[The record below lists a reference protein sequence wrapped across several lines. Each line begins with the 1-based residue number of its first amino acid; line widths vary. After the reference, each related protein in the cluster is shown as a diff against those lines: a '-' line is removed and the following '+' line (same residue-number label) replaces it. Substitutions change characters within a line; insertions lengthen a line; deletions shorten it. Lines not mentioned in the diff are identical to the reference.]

1 MYGGLVM
8 NYITAPELRELL
20 IRENILNSVGKI
32 TMSLNDISVQITQN
46 DIIGNALQEWLCEFL
61 RQRDIYFRPNQGQTF
76 PDFYF
81 SEDDR
86 TNLCEMKSFF
96 STRQPAFDVANFYG
110 YVDSI
115 REKPYRLNSD
125 YLIFAYYSDAEG
137 NISIKDIWC
146 KKVWEITGPANDY
159 DLKCQRKKGQIV
171 NIRPCNWRTETGL
184 QPFGSLEKML
194 AALYKTHLST
204 TNQVRV
210 SKAWLDEVL
219 NGYNEFFNT
228 NITDAVHQ
236 HI

>member
-1 MYGGLVM
+1 MR
-8 NYITAPELRELL
+8 YITAPELRDLL
-20 IRENILNSVGKI
+20 IQENILDSVGKI
-32 TMSLNDISVQITQN
+32 TMTLNNISVQITQN

-81 SEDDR
+81 SEDDKV
-86 TNLCEMKSFF
+86 NLCEMKSFF
-96 STRQPAFDVANFYG
+96 ATRQPAFDVANFYG

-125 YLIFAYYSDAEG
+125 YLIFAYYSDEAG
-137 NISIKDIWC
+137 NISVKDVWC

-159 DLKCQRKKGQIV
+159 ELKCQRKKGQIV
-171 NIRPCNWRTETGL
+171 NIRPCNWRTQTGL
-184 QPFGSLEKML
+184 PPFGSLEELL

-210 SKAWLDEVL
+210 SKAWLDDVIR
-219 NGYNEFFNT
+219 GYNEFFG
-228 NITDAVHQ
+228 TDISAAVHS

>member
-1 MYGGLVM
+1 MRF
-8 NYITAPELRELL
+8 ITAPELKELL
-20 IRENILNSVGKI
+20 LQEGVLNSVGQI
-32 TMSLNDISVQITQN
+32 TMTMNDISVQITQN

-81 SEDDR
+81 SENDT

-96 STRQPAFDVANFYG
+96 ATRQPAFDVANFYG

-115 REKPYRLNSD
+115 KEKPYRLNSD
-125 YLIFAYYSDAEG
+125 YLIFAYYSDDEG
-137 NISIKDIWC
+137 NISVRDIWC

-171 NIRPCNWRTETGL
+171 NIRPCNWRSETGL
-184 QPFGSLEKML
+184 QPFGNLEKLL

-219 NGYNEFFNT
+219 NGYNAFFDT
-228 NITDAVHQ
+228 NISDAVHQ
-236 HI
+236 FI